1 MDNNRNTPV
10 TDNNNILPDTLVVP
24 VKYCALMYN
33 IIHVITKRG
42 GINPDEFVV
51 VGELVEFLKT
61 QLKIDQQIA
70 NQNAAMAAH

>member
-1 MDNNRNTPV
+1 MDDTRNTRV
-10 TDNNNILPDTLVVP
+10 TENDNILPDTLVVP

-51 VGELVEFLKT
+51 VGELVEFLNTK
-61 QLKIDQQIA
+61 LKIDKQIA